1 MQIHTMQ
8 HSTAPVTAVSNW
20 QWLLAEIAVSDPSL
34 IWFRLRKLKLTQG
47 NKTMKSIKVTSF
59 ISGVAMA
66 TNYYHV

>member
-1 MQIHTMQ
+1 MQI

-47 NKTMKSIKVTSF
+47 NKTMKKHQSYLFYIWSSYSNKLLSRL
-59 ISGVAMA
+59 A
-66 TNYYHV
+66 